1 MTIKYR
7 TSLYGTPIEKV
18 EIARETAK
26 FIVRLGKRGEEYRDA
41 KESQYTCYFDTYAEA
56 KSYLVQH
63 NQDLVKSAQSVLN
76 AALAGLQQAENLQE
90 TT

>member
-26 FIVRLGKRGEEYRDA
+26 FVVRLGKRGEEYRDA
-41 KESQYTCYFDTYAEA
+41 KETQYQAYFDTFAEA
-56 KSYLVQH
+56 KAHLVQH
-63 NQDLVKSAQSVLN
+63 NQDLVKSAQSTLD
-76 AALAGLQQAENLQE
+76 AALAGLQQAENLKE